1 MLMLVKDVNVERK
14 SKETIDGKCMGPEAG
29 LPSWGQPADGGD
41 RGWVGFK
48 VCSNLSDSMMF

>member
-1 MLMLVKDVNVERK
+1 MLVKDVSVERK
-14 SKETIDGKCMGPEAG
+14 SKETIDGKCMGPRAG
-29 LPSWGQPADGGD
+29 LPGWGQPADGGD